1 MNDLGIYLP
10 ESLGMTSLFLW
21 MGTLDIEPEQVRW
34 ATQIPVALAIAVTL
48 ASRVTPGAG
57 LWFLVQL
64 AILNLLTAVLTPGSP
79 IPARPEVIRSSYPRE
94 LERRRYPRNR

>member
-10 ESLGMTSLFLW
+10 ASLGMTSLFLW
-21 MGTLDIEPEQVRW
+21 LITLDIEPEQVRW
-34 ATQIPVALAIAVTL
+34 ASQIPVALAIAVTL

-64 AILNLLTAVLTPGSP
+64 AILNFLTAVLTPGSQTQ
-79 IPARPEVIRSSYPRE
+79 ATHEVISSSYPRE
-94 LERRRYPRNR
+94 LERRRHPRNR